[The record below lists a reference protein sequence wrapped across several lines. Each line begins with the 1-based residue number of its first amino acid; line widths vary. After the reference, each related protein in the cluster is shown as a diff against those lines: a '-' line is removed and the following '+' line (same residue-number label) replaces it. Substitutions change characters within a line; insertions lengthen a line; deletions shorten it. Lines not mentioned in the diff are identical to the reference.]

1 MAKVFEGKLDGR
13 GLKFGIVVSRFN
25 DAITT
30 RLLEGAL
37 DCLRR
42 HNVAADDV
50 EIYWVPGAFEIPVAL
65 KKLASQKRFNALI
78 ALACVIRGETPHFD
92 FVSAEVAK
100 GVAHVSIKKEVPIA
114 FGVVTADSL
123 EQAINRAG
131 AKSGNKGFQAAMS
144 ALEMANLFRQM
155 DAKGEE

>member
-100 GVAHVSIKKEVPIA
+100 GVAHVSMKK
-114 FGVVTADSL
+114 
-123 EQAINRAG
+123 
-131 AKSGNKGFQAAMS
+131 KFQ
-144 ALEMANLFRQM
+144 
-155 DAKGEE
+155 